1 MKLTDQQCEVQHVAS
16 RLLYLECMSI
26 QLRHA
31 AHKLISVNRGGMIAP
46 LLGGTL
52 LMFDRSSPVY
62 TSVVIFAIA
71 GICVLMLKE
80 DAGDGG
86 REPGERVAMH

>member
-1 MKLTDQQCEVQHVAS
+1 MWHCICFISNV
-16 RLLYLECMSI
+16 RLFSFA
-26 QLRHA
+26 HA
-31 AHKLISVNRGGMIAP
+31 AYELISANRGGMIAP

-52 LMFDRSSPVY
+52 LMIDRSFPVY

-86 REPGERVAMH
+86 REPRERVAMH

>member
-1 MKLTDQQCEVQHVAS
+1 
-16 RLLYLECMSI
+16 
-26 QLRHA
+26 
-31 AHKLISVNRGGMIAP
+31 MIAP

-52 LMFDRSSPVY
+52 LMINRSSPVY

-80 DAGDGG
+80 DAGDSA
-86 REPGERVAMH
+86 RERGDRAVVH

>member
-1 MKLTDQQCEVQHVAS
+1 MWHRVCFISNV
-16 RLLYLECMSI
+16 RLFNFA
-26 QLRHA
+26 HTT
-31 AHKLISVNRGGMIAP
+31 HKLISANRGGMIAP

-52 LMFDRSSPVY
+52 LMIDRSSPVY

-86 REPGERVAMH
+86 REPGERVVIH